1 MREEKKLETPV
12 EEKKIELTPELREQ
26 VKEKLKEEALKSI
39 DISEKD
45 SAVFKEMLDE
55 ALMPVIMN
63 DKDFKLGPQELD
75 IRNLSNKNKYQ
86 MFFRQLTLQ
95 NVYLRNVNSS
105 LIDIMRLIMVLL
117 TKLGVEDIEKGIDD
131 VLDQL
136 MNKHPE
142 FGKNKTN

>member
-1 MREEKKLETPV
+1 MQEEEKLETPI
-12 EEKKIELTPELREQ
+12 EDKKIELTPELREQ
-26 VKEKLKEEALKSI
+26 VKEKLKEEALKSV

-55 ALMPVIMN
+55 ALMPVSMT

-86 MFFRQLTLQ
+86 MLFRQLTLQ
-95 NVYLRNVNSS
+95 NVYLRNVSSS
-105 LIDIMRLIMVLL
+105 LIDIMRLVMVLL